1 MPALPRP
8 STLTRPHALWHA
20 ALHPCPCPARLRHSE
35 RRWYSASFHRR
46 LSLKEQSCP
55 TACTLCALP
64 KIREERSVGSRDAG
78 RCAQIL
84 GAASYLS
91 RSCTLTTMSKF
102 LWNKRP
108 PPGEEPP
115 VEDCLECKLVGSG
128 SMFALSGYFVYLNH
142 TATKPN
148 LSSPRLNL
156 VMAACF
162 AAAGI
167 ARVFV

>member
-1 MPALPRP
+1 MSDHVHFVRCRRFAKEGALCWQPR
-8 STLTRPHALWHA
+8 
-20 ALHPCPCPARLRHSE
+20 
-35 RRWYSASFHRR
+35 
-46 LSLKEQSCP
+46 
-55 TACTLCALP
+55 
-64 KIREERSVGSRDAG
+64 
-78 RCAQIL
+78 RCAARRKSFRA
-84 GAASYLS
+84 GCYLS

-162 AAAGI
+162 AAAGV

>member
-1 MPALPRP
+1 MRAAEDSRRRAL
-8 STLTRPHALWHA
+8 LA
-20 ALHPCPCPARLRHSE
+20 AATPGVARK
-35 RRWYSASFHRR
+35 SF
-46 LSLKEQSCP
+46 
-55 TACTLCALP
+55 A
-64 KIREERSVGSRDAG
+64 
-78 RCAQIL
+78 
-84 GAASYLS
+84 AASYLS

-162 AAAGI
+162 AAAGV